1 MGYGAANP
9 FKTPLLTA
17 VLLAVLLGSAGR
29 ALAILAPAPGLEA
42 APADAAVI
50 VYTPSLAELSGKAA
64 MLNAAVGAPPTPLAD
79 LLGLIKTNTGLING
93 LDENGPAMV
102 VLGTLDAPKNQ
113 QAMIVVPVADWDAL
127 VGNYGGDA
135 TAPIASGTI
144 SGMGTT
150 GYLKKVADGRFAVM
164 GLTETAVAA
173 YEPDGSAAAAAAD
186 RLGSLGGRTLGDA
199 DLAILINVEDHREA
213 WMSVLSQGMAAAETQ
228 AAAGGDAMAGQMVDL
243 YGQAMRS
250 FLRDARAAVVAMDM
264 TADGLGMSFSAQTA
278 ADSPWGKLL
287 TAPADGE
294 SADLAD
300 LLNRVPGENYLMA
313 LAIDHRAI
321 HMVELMEQLATALDG
336 VEQMRWVAEMIERA
350 AAVTEG
356 VQAQTATYAM
366 PAGGFMAMMSGLKA
380 VSLTQV
386 TDPDAYMAQ
395 TQAMFESLNGLAVA
409 LPGVASA
416 TTQEMD
422 SESDSAS
429 PSQPS
434 DAPMI
439 RFQTTFRPEAVEVEG
454 VKLASYSTSMQ
465 MPPQLMAEMG
475 PMAGMMGASS
485 SQGYIGVKNG
495 LVLTTTTLDLEA
507 VREAL
512 VLIDNGQGVGTNA
525 GLTAVREAGLLEG
538 ATVQGYLNVNAV
550 VDAINGF
557 IAMMGMPPL
566 ELAADLPPLGFGA
579 VTGEGGL
586 TKRVYLPLATISAVA
601 EAGMNMQA
609 QMMQMQGG
617 QTDDSQGP
625 PF

>member
-439 RFQTTFRPEAVEVEG
+439 RFQTVVAGSNAF
-454 VKLASYSTSMQ
+454 
-465 MPPQLMAEMG
+465 MPGFAYVTTPTVAGFLMAKSRFTNSDTPIWGGNILDGALVGARAMSTLQVGSGTMLAGDFSQVVVGEWGVLEIEANPYAQFQSGIVGVRALYTCDVGVRYG
-475 PMAGMMGASS
+475 PAFALGT
-485 SQGYIGVKNG
+485 G
-495 LVLTTTTLDLEA
+495 LV
-507 VREAL
+507 
-512 VLIDNGQGVGTNA
+512 
-525 GLTAVREAGLLEG
+525 
-538 ATVQGYLNVNAV
+538 
-550 VDAINGF
+550 
-557 IAMMGMPPL
+557 
-566 ELAADLPPLGFGA
+566 
-579 VTGEGGL
+579 
-586 TKRVYLPLATISAVA
+586 S
-601 EAGMNMQA
+601 
-609 QMMQMQGG
+609 
-617 QTDDSQGP
+617 
-625 PF
+625 